1 MINNTNIIQDS
12 SPKNRN
18 FQTRIK
24 SAHSNS
30 KFIIDKEKLY
40 DENLRLKSELNKMKA
55 ELEFTK
61 KENFNLEIEL
71 TKKDKILED
80 IVIDT
85 QNSIFTNL
93 NNIND
98 GNTHL
103 NKTII
108 GKITEVFLFFF
119 TK

>member
-1 MINNTNIIQDS
+1 
-12 SPKNRN
+12 
-18 FQTRIK
+18 
-24 SAHSNS
+24 
-30 KFIIDKEKLY
+30 
-40 DENLRLKSELNKMKA
+40 MKA